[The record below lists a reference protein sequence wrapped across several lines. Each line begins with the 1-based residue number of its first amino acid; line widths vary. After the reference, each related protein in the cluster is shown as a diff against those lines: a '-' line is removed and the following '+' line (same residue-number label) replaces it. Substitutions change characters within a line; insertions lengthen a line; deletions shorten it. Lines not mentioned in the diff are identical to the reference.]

1 MPPNTGSGSGASSKD
16 GTSKFIDVSLKVLS
30 ALVIPLIV
38 WGVKLEVKNA
48 IQDERIAEVQEELD
62 KLADVADAVQSQ
74 ALAMVRLEG
83 KLDNLDEKID
93 DVKKL
98 LSRDP

>member
-1 MPPNTGSGSGASSKD
+1 MPGPSTSSSSSSKE
-16 GTSKFIDVSLKVLS
+16 GTAKFLDVSLKVLS
-30 ALVIPLIV
+30 GLVIPLIV

-48 IQDERIAEVQEELD
+48 IQDERISEVQEELD
-62 KLADVADAVQSQ
+62 KLADVTDAVQNQ

-98 LSRDP
+98 LSRAP

>member
-1 MPPNTGSGSGASSKD
+1 MPSPSTSSSSSKE
-16 GTSKFIDVSLKVLS
+16 GTAKFLDVSLKVLS
-30 ALVIPLIV
+30 GLVIPLIV

-48 IQDERIAEVQEELD
+48 IQDERISEVQEELD
-62 KLADVADAVQSQ
+62 KLADVADAVQNQ

-93 DVKKL
+93 DVKGL